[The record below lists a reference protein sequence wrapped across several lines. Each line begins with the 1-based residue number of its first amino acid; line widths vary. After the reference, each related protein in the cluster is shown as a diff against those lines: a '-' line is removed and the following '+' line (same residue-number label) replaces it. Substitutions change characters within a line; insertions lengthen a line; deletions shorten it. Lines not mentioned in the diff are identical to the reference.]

1 MSSNTVQ
8 TDRIEQNMVINSVK
22 SFQKVQE
29 DSSSRLS
36 VIHGRRIMPYTLKDF
51 YEIKTDC
58 YKEDYDL
65 LSIYRYDYKPLFRK
79 V

>member
-1 MSSNTVQ
+1 
-8 TDRIEQNMVINSVK
+8 
-22 SFQKVQE
+22 
-29 DSSSRLS
+29 
-36 VIHGRRIMPYTLKDF
+36 MPYTENDF
-51 YEIKTDC
+51 YELQTDC